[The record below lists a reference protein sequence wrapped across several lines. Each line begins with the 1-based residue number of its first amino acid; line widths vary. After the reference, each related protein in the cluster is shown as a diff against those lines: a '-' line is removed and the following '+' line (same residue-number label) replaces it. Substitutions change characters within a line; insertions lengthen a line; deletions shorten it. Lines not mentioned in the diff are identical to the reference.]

1 MNAVVKDE
9 PSFEEAIKQHLVENR
24 QQLVKQAVS
33 SAMERMAESM
43 KYTAMD
49 QAHKQINEFFKN
61 EVGPEVDKYL
71 TSQREALIAAMIG
84 TIKRVMEEG
93 LKKQSEEWL
102 KDMANPYTRAKT
114 IAAMLGGKSI

>member
-1 MNAVVKDE
+1 MNAVVKE
-9 PSFEEAIKQHLVENR
+9 ESFEEAIKQHLVENR
-24 QQLVKQAVS
+24 QQLVKQAVN

-49 QAHKQINEFFKN
+49 QAHKQITEFFKT

-71 TSQREALIAAMIG
+71 TGQREALIAAMID

-93 LKKQSEEWL
+93 LKKQAEDWI

-114 IAAMLGGKSI
+114 IAAMLGGKSL

>member
-9 PSFEEAIKQHLVENR
+9 TFEEAIKQHLVENR

-49 QAHKQINEFFKN
+49 QAHKQITEFFKN
-61 EVGPEVDKYL
+61 EVGPEVEKYL
-71 TSQREALIAAMIG
+71 TSQREALIAAMLD
-84 TIKRVMEEG
+84 TIKKVMEEG
-93 LKKQSEEWL
+93 LKKQAEEWI
-102 KDMANPYTRAKT
+102 KDMANPYTRSKT